1 MEELQTGPAI
11 TTPRP
16 AASVVVVRGGA
27 EALELLMVKRTHTAR
42 FMAGVW
48 VFPGGALEAG
58 EDPRAAG
65 ARELRE
71 EAAVTIADPA
81 SMVAYSRWITPA
93 RVKIRFDTHFFV
105 VALPEGSEPTV
116 DGSECVALRWFAP
129 REALEAHERGEI
141 LLVFPTIKHL
151 EQLALFASADEAL
164 AHAGR
169 STVRPV
175 LPRVLGTGEAAR
187 IVLPGEPDYETIG

>member
-1 MEELQTGPAI
+1 MEEMQTGPAI
-11 TTPRP
+11 ATPRP

-27 EALELLMVKRTHTAR
+27 EALELLMVKRTDSAR

-48 VFPGGALEAG
+48 VFPGGALEPG
-58 EDPRAAG
+58 EDPRTAG

-93 RVKIRFDTHFFV
+93 ARPIRFDTHFFV

-116 DGSECVALRWFAP
+116 DGSECVDLRWFEP
-129 REALEAHERGEI
+129 REALDAHERGEI

-151 EQLALFASADEAL
+151 EQLALFPSADEAL
-164 AHAGR
+164 THARR
-169 STVRPV
+169 SVVRPV
-175 LPRVLGTGEAAR
+175 LPRVVGSGEAAR
-187 IVLPGEPDYETIG
+187 IVLPGDPGYEATG